1 MVPVRHRSAFR
12 RIMADAAA
20 EDTSDVAA
28 LRKEV
33 LNVKAKAVAK
43 IKALQEQV
51 RSLEEQLTKQRSPPE
66 SASSEEGE
74 KFVKVYRPDHE
85 AAEVSLR
92 LREQE
97 LSVREQ
103 VVSERERA
111 VNEAAHRPYD
121 KARTW
126 HGVMASLSRVN
137 ENLAQV
143 DCACTAANTFRAS
156 YAPDT

>member
-1 MVPVRHRSAFR
+1 VARRLLVPPIHTHTTSGMEAS
-12 RIMADAAA
+12 
-20 EDTSDVAA
+20 EDSSDVAA

-51 RSLEEQLTKQRSPPE
+51 RSLEEQLAKQRSPPE

-74 KFVKVYRPDHE
+74 KFVKVSRPDHE

-97 LSVREQ
+97 LSVRER

-111 VNEAAHRPYD
+111 VYEAAHRPGG
-121 KARTW
+121 KASTW
-126 HGVMASLSRVN
+126 HGVLASLCRVN

-143 DCACTAANTFRAS
+143 DCACTAATFRA
-156 YAPDT
+156 